1 MKRILLLILMI
12 TGTMGITLAQEG
24 GKDKPEGGGKL
35 KAYQIAYFT
44 NRLKLTPEEA
54 QRFWPVF
61 NKYEDE
67 IRTNRIQNR
76 QATEIEREEKEIQIR
91 KKYFEQFSQVLNKER
106 ADRVFKVDR
115 EFRDG
120 VRRELMERKQLRQQ
134 NNKPP
139 IRQ

>member
-1 MKRILLLILMI
+1 MI
-12 TGTMGITLAQEG
+12 TCTMGISMAQENN
-24 GKDKPEGGGKL
+24 DKADGGKL
-35 KAYQIAYFT
+35 KAYQIAFFT
-44 NRLKLTPEEA
+44 NKLKLTPEEA
-54 QRFWPVF
+54 QRFWPIF

-106 ADRVFKVDR
+106 ADRVFKCDR
-115 EFRDG
+115 EFKDV
-120 VRRELMERKQLRQQ
+120 VRRELMERRQLRQ
-134 NNKPP
+134 NNKRP

>member
-1 MKRILLLILMI
+1 MI
-12 TGTMGITLAQEG
+12 AGALGTTLAQDE
-24 GKDKPEGGGKL
+24 GKDKDRPGQGKL
-35 KAYQIAYFT
+35 EAYRIAYFT

-54 QRFWPVF
+54 QRFWPIF
-61 NKYEDE
+61 NKYESE
-67 IRTNRIQNR
+67 IRTNRIQSR

-91 KKYFEQFSQVLNKER
+91 KKYFEQFTQVLNKDR

-134 NNKPP
+134 QNKPP
-139 IRQ
+139 TRQ